1 MHTEAEDRSGS
12 EIHVMFH
19 GRHTNLHSA
28 WDTAISKKHA
38 GRADG
43 LAAAKLWAQ
52 SLYEA
57 DPDAAESLTDE
68 CQDLAEAQ
76 TCALLWAGD
85 ANKFVCSHVLKD
97 DIEGVE
103 GIDLAEYYEGAVL
116 VIDEMT
122 AKGGRRL
129 GALLNALAAKD
140 NDQNWDSRLVDQFL
154 GGTLS
159 PSILQQVTITSF

>member
-1 MHTEAEDRSGS
+1 
-12 EIHVMFH
+12 
-19 GRHTNLHSA
+19 LHSV

-43 LAAAKLWAQ
+43 LAAAKIWAQ

-103 GIDLAEYYEGAVL
+103 GVDLAEEYYEGAVL
-116 VIDEMT
+116 VIDEMA
-122 AKGGRRL
+122 AKGGRRS
-129 GALLNALAAKD
+129 GALLNALATKD
-140 NDQNWDSRLVDQFL
+140 ND
-154 GGTLS
+154 
-159 PSILQQVTITSF
+159 